1 MVHDQ
6 PDSPTLPGWMTG
18 CAVCMEMVAEFDAMI
33 AVDSVV
39 PQADLVVWQRH
50 AVQAHLAQLP
60 GYRQDCSG
68 CDGWREWSVS
78 PQEPEWASA
87 LTALD
92 LQHRAMHVLVG
103 RWGSTEH

>member
-6 PDSPTLPGWMTG
+6 PDLPTLPGWMTG
-18 CAVCMEMVAEFDAMI
+18 CAVCMGMVAEFDAMI

-50 AVQAHLAQLP
+50 AVEAHLAHLP
-60 GYRQDCSG
+60 GYQTDCSG
-68 CDGWREWSVS
+68 CQGWREWSVS
-78 PQEPEWASA
+78 PQGPEWAST

-92 LQHRAMHVLVG
+92 LQHRAMHLLVG
-103 RWGSTEH
+103 RWGAGEY